1 MHLEHFAHPSELVCR
16 ASVRRD
22 LVGANEDEGGEPE
35 AEHSRVD
42 ARLVAGDDASLL
54 ELANA
59 IEDRRGSHAESSR
72 DLGICHTAVGL
83 EQLEDL
89 PIDGIER
96 NGPRAA
102 GCGCGDVACGEVAGH
117 EVQYSPESVCGRP
130 FVGQFVQ
137 FANNRRY
144 ESVGHVL
151 VVASR
156 PAPPVLS
163 TSRPT
168 GILSQAMTA
177 KLANATRIDP
187 HSPVTST
194 QPDDNRVAERALV
207 DRARLGDVAAFESIY
222 RTHAGRVYALCLR
235 MTADTGQARELVQD
249 VFIRVWEKLSSYRGE
264 AALSSWVHRIAV
276 NVVLMT
282 RRSDRRREQR
292 VARSDDLDPSGATLE
307 GDVDPPDVEQE
318 IDLERAVAA
327 LPPGARRVFV
337 LHDIEGYRHDEI
349 AQMTG
354 NAEGTLRAQLHRAR
368 RLLMEALRK

>member
-1 MHLEHFAHPSELVCR
+1 
-16 ASVRRD
+16 
-22 LVGANEDEGGEPE
+22 
-35 AEHSRVD
+35 
-42 ARLVAGDDASLL
+42 
-54 ELANA
+54 
-59 IEDRRGSHAESSR
+59 
-72 DLGICHTAVGL
+72 
-83 EQLEDL
+83 
-89 PIDGIER
+89 
-96 NGPRAA
+96 
-102 GCGCGDVACGEVAGH
+102 
-117 EVQYSPESVCGRP
+117 
-130 FVGQFVQ
+130 
-137 FANNRRY
+137 
-144 ESVGHVL
+144 
-151 VVASR
+151 
-156 PAPPVLS
+156 
-163 TSRPT
+163 
-168 GILSQAMTA
+168 MTA